1 MIKGKIHKIRLPKQ
15 SYNGGYSFQRIDIK
29 LDDGTWAKTDVC
41 PTFRNFRNWKPLIE
55 KGVGTK
61 ITGLIIKG
69 GVRVMTIDA
78 DSPVRLYEDPKH
90 KIPKPIELFKEQN
103 D

>member
-1 MIKGKIHKIRLPKQ
+1 MIKGKIHKIHLPKQ

-78 DSPVRLYEDPKH
+78 DSPVRLYEEPKH
-90 KIPKPIELFKEQN
+90 PIPKPNTLF
-103 D
+103 